1 MIERVT
7 VVKFG
12 VNQGGANDTSSFKVK
27 VRALVSLVST
37 TKLHTAFLPTE
48 TTSPRSAVDF
58 SIRMNADL
66 IQKGSAAIFVN
77 GHGCCQQQLSI
88 SPSLR

>member
-27 VRALVSLVST
+27 VRSY
-37 TKLHTAFLPTE
+37 
-48 TTSPRSAVDF
+48 TSKIPDVVEA
-58 SIRMNADL
+58 
-66 IQKGSAAIFVN
+66 
-77 GHGCCQQQLSI
+77 
-88 SPSLR
+88 